1 MSIRVKAILIIA
13 SIVALIT
20 ASSMA
25 ISMYYHRLHLVET
38 IETDMTVVSRIAVKL
53 LSTNLRLWKAEA
65 DMVAAR
71 ALEAAM
77 EDAVSGGN
85 QTLHRVLEEQI
96 RTHHYLALTVL
107 SSRGVIASRGDYAPD
122 GDFARS
128 SYGRRAFSGE
138 RVVTTT
144 ELAAG
149 GRLLIRICVPM
160 GSRILVVTLP
170 GMSLSDIIAEF
181 RIWTTGNILL
191 LDGEGIII
199 ANIRSFLV
207 EERRSL
213 EELVNE
219 PAVRESE
226 KFFAGLQTGNA
237 GTGIYSYN
245 EIPRV
250 GAYVPVNG
258 SDNWMLIVAAPIE
271 ESPGS
276 RTRGILLISAAVFMG
291 LGILA
296 AVAAGGIIAGPFNKI
311 QEQNIRL
318 VELKETAENASRAKS
333 EFLSNMSHEI
343 RTPMN
348 AIIGMTSIAKLSSET
363 GRKDYCLSKIEDAST
378 HLLGIINDILDM
390 SKIEANKFELS
401 REIFDFERMLQKVVT
416 VINFRVDQKQQNFI
430 IRLDK
435 DIPAM
440 LAGDDQRLAQVI
452 ANLLSNAV
460 KFTPEGGSIRLDTK
474 LVEEKEGICTIQVT
488 VTDSGIGISEEQQSR
503 LFNSFTQAESDT
515 SRKFGGTGL
524 GLAISKRIVEMMNG
538 EIWIESELGKGSAFI
553 FTVRMER
560 APAKETR
567 GVLKGES
574 LSLRILA
581 VDDDLETLKYFGE
594 IAERFGFPCD
604 LAPGGEEALV
614 LLEKNGPYPLC
625 FIDWKM
631 PGMNGIEVSRKIK
644 ANSGGKNSVII
655 MISAAEWSV
664 VEAEAKN
671 AGVDKFLSKP
681 FFPSSIMDCINDYL
695 GKDYHITA
703 NETAEDDSGCFEG
716 CRLLLAED
724 VQINQEIVI
733 ALLEH
738 TGLEIDC
745 ADNGAKALDMYR
757 AEPEKY
763 NVIFMD
769 VQMPEMDGFE
779 ATRRIRAFETT
790 KAQDNQPTPLQAAGY
805 GCSHK
810 VFDSGSIPRPKGPGY
825 GPFATNQNRETFRPI
840 PIIAMTAN
848 VFREDIEKCSAAGM
862 NDHLGKPIDLH
873 EVMTKLRRYLSERAD
888 RITKPVVPKHGSGKS

>member
-96 RTHHYLALTVL
+96 RIHNYLALTVL
-107 SSRGVIASRGDYAPD
+107 SSRGVIASRGNYAPD
-122 GDFARS
+122 GDFARG
-128 SYGRRAFSGE
+128 SYGRRAFAGE

-199 ANIRSFLV
+199 ANIRSLLV
-207 EERRSL
+207 EERQSL
-213 EELVNE
+213 EEVVNE
-219 PAVRESE
+219 PATRESK
-226 KFFAGLQTGNA
+226 KFFAGLRTGNA

-245 EIPRV
+245 RVPRV
-250 GAYVPVNG
+250 GAYIPVSG

-271 ESPGS
+271 ESPGA
-276 RTRGILLISAAVFMG
+276 RTRSILLISATVFMG

-348 AIIGMTSIAKLSSET
+348 AIIGMTSIAKLSNET

-401 REIFDFERMLQKVVT
+401 RETFDFERMLQKVAT

-430 IRLDK
+430 VRLDK
-435 DIPAM
+435 DIPIM
-440 LAGDDQRLAQVI
+440 LTGDDQRLSQVI

-474 LVEEKEGICTIQVT
+474 LVEEKEGICTIQVRI
-488 VTDSGIGISEEQQSR
+488 TDSGIGISEEQQSR
-503 LFNSFTQAESDT
+503 LFNSFTQAESNT

-538 EIWIESELGKGSAFI
+538 EIRIESELGKGSAFI
-553 FTVRMER
+553 FTVPMER
-560 APAKETR
+560 APAGETR
-567 GVLKGES
+567 GVLRGEIP
-574 LSLRILA
+574 SLRILA

-604 LAPGGEEALV
+604 LAPGGEEALA

-631 PGMNGIEVSRKIK
+631 PGMNGIEVTRKIK
-644 ANSGGKNSVII
+644 ANSAGKNSVII

-664 VEAEAKN
+664 VETEAKN

-681 FFPSSIMDCINDYL
+681 FFPSSIMDCVNDYL
-695 GKDYHITA
+695 GKDYHIAA
-703 NETAEDDSGCFEG
+703 NETTEDDSGCFEG
-716 CRLLLAED
+716 YRLLLAED

-738 TGLEIDC
+738 TGLEIDW
-745 ADNGAKALDMYR
+745 ADNGAKALAMYR
-757 AEPEKY
+757 AEPDKY
-763 NVIFMD
+763 DVIFMD

-779 ATRRIRAFETT
+779 ATRRIRAFETG
-790 KAQDNQPTPLQAAGY
+790 KAQDT
-805 GCSHK
+805 
-810 VFDSGSIPRPKGPGY
+810 
-825 GPFATNQNRETFRPI
+825 QNPETFRHI

-862 NDHLGKPIDLH
+862 NGHLGKPIDLH
-873 EVMTKLRRYLSERAD
+873 EVMTTLRRYLPEKAD
-888 RITKPVVPKHGSGKS
+888 RITEPAVSKGGPEKS